1 MFETLWRVFSRVPV
15 DLSYSYDGS
24 CLFHSVA
31 HVFADVFTAQEL
43 RVACCQIMAS
53 SRFRDSYS
61 DFLPEGFADEV
72 AAMRRRDCWGDS
84 YALMALGML
93 LKTKFTV
100 VSGDIVEVIPNRRAK
115 YSVVLAL
122 EEDHYFPT
130 RKVRAR
136 QAASSRSTRSSFC
149 ATGALMSI

>member
-1 MFETLWRVFSRVPV
+1 MFETLRRVFSRVAV
-15 DLSYSYDGS
+15 DLPHSYDGS

-43 RVACCQIMAS
+43 RAACCKVMAS
-53 SRFRDSYS
+53 SRFRDAYA
-61 DFLPEGFADEV
+61 DFLPEGFAAEV
-72 AAMRRRDCWGDS
+72 KAMRRTDCWGDS

-93 LKTKFTV
+93 LNTKFTV
-100 VSGDIVEVIPNRRAK
+100 VSGDIVEVIPNRNAT

-130 RKVRAR
+130 RKVRASGR
-136 QAASSRSTRSSFC
+136 ELS
-149 ATGALMSI
+149 LHPV

>member
-1 MFETLWRVFSRVPV
+1 MFKTLRRVFSRVAV
-15 DLSYSYDGS
+15 DLPYSYDGS

-43 RVACCQIMAS
+43 RVACCKVMAS
-53 SRFRDSYS
+53 SRFRNVYA
-61 DFLPEGFADEV
+61 DFLPEGFAAEV
-72 AAMRRRDCWGDS
+72 EAMRRADSWGDS
-84 YALMALGML
+84 YALMALGLL

-100 VSGDIVEVIPNRRAK
+100 VSGDIVEVIPNQNAK

-130 RKVRAR
+130 RKVRA
-136 QAASSRSTRSSFC
+136 SGGELS
-149 ATGALMSI
+149 LHPV